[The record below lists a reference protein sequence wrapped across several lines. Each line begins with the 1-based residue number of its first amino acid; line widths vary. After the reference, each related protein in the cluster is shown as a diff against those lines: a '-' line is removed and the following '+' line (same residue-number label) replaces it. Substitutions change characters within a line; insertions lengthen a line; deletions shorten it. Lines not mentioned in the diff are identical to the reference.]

1 MMWLMRC
8 SASYPAS
15 RSVPKR
21 WWSNIAL
28 AVVTLAYPV
37 VVYASLGRFEPR
49 WLALLLLAVAMIRLG
64 FGRTAATWGVVGVAL
79 ALAAV
84 TWLGNAL
91 MPIKL
96 YPVAVNA
103 FMLIMF
109 ASTIVRPPS
118 FIERLARL
126 SEPDLPQVAVVY
138 TRQVTMVWCAFFLIN
153 GSIAMYTA
161 LWGTEAQW
169 TLYNGAI
176 SYALM
181 GVIAAIEWLVRQR
194 VRGRH
199 GKHAAVA
206 APEGPHV

>member
-1 MMWLMRC
+1 M
-8 SASYPAS
+8 
-15 RSVPKR
+15 PKR
-21 WWSNIAL
+21 WWGNIAL

-49 WLALLLLAVAMIRLG
+49 WLALLLLAVAMMRLG
-64 FGRTAATWGVVGVAL
+64 FGRTVATWGVVLVAL

-84 TWLGNAL
+84 TWIGNAL

-109 ASTIVRPPS
+109 ASTIIRPPS
-118 FIERLARL
+118 AIERLARL
-126 SEPDLPQVAVVY
+126 SEPDLPEVAVAY

-153 GSIAMYTA
+153 GSIALYTA
-161 LWGTEAQW
+161 GWGTEAQW

-176 SYALM
+176 SYVLM

-194 VRGRH
+194 VRGQH
-199 GKHAAVA
+199 GKRAAIV
-206 APEGPHV
+206 APEGTNV